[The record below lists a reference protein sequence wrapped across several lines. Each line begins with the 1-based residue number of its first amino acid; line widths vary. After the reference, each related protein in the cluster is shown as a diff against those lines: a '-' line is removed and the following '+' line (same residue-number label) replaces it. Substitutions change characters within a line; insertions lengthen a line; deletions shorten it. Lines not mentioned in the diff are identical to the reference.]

1 MCRSRIFFSLYLQ
14 AMFLAHGPGFKQN
27 YSSQPFENI
36 ELYNLMSGMFL
47 FTFSY
52 VVL

>member
-1 MCRSRIFFSLYLQ
+1 
-14 AMFLAHGPGFKQN
+14 MFLAHGPGFKQN

-47 FTFSY
+47 LHFPFDCLFFFLQANTLIF
-52 VVL
+52 